1 MKVNFNRNVL
11 LAIIISLAF
20 ITIAHA
26 NEEEVDAEFM
36 EFLAEME
43 EVTGSGFDRWL
54 EDDSEDT
61 NIMNTKKMSKNIQS
75 DDNENK

>member
-1 MKVNFNRNVL
+1 MKANFKRNVL
-11 LAIIISLAF
+11 LSLLINVAF

-26 NEEEVDAEFM
+26 NEKKVDAEFL

-54 EDDSEDT
+54 EDDSEDA
-61 NIMNTKKMSKNIQS
+61 NIMNTKEMGQNTQS
-75 DDNENK
+75 SEK